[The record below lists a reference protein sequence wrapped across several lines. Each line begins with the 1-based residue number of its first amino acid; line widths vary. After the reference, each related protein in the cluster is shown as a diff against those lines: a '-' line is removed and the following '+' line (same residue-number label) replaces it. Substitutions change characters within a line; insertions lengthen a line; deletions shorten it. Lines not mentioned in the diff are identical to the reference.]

1 MIKIIKTIHVKR
13 EINNQPDLVAC
24 FNLLER
30 MAAEKK
36 LLIFAVPQ
44 LTSDSYFSIHKV
56 GNNVGDEA
64 LFKTTELDA
73 IQQFLDTYK

>member
-1 MIKIIKTIHVKR
+1 MKIINTIHVKR

-24 FNLLER
+24 FNLLEQI
-30 MAAEKK
+30 ATEKK

-44 LTSDSYFSIHKV
+44 QKFDSYFSIHKV
-56 GNNVGDEA
+56 GSSVGDEA